1 MQLAGTMIGATGVY
15 TFSGV
20 VQRDAGGRFV
30 AVARVFDHPNPSV
43 SLPSGTTP
51 RHVVE
56 VEGGSLEDA
65 KQLLEDAL
73 AARLGTLEWVRWH
86 AADGRSSGRR

>member
-1 MQLAGTMIGATGVY
+1 
-15 TFSGV
+15 
-20 VQRDAGGRFV
+20 
-30 AVARVFDHPNPSV
+30 VARVFDHPNPSV
-43 SLPSGTTP
+43 SLPSRNDG
-51 RHVVE
+51 RGHVVE

-86 AADGRSSGRR
+86 AADGRSPGRR